1 MLEKLPD
8 GYNAV
13 VIGSTGKI
21 GSAILKRLKTDARC
35 ANAIGLSRHT
45 APAVDYNAP
54 ASLQDAAKAL
64 KADLGTIHF
73 LFIATGILASSD
85 GASPEKA
92 FSQLTLESLSEEFA
106 INAAGPALTLS
117 AFMPLL
123 PRKAPC
129 IVAALSARVGSI
141 GDNGL
146 GGWISYRASK
156 AALNQIMHTAAI
168 ELGRKNDQAVC
179 VSLHPGTIESELSRP
194 FARDRFTH
202 TADECA
208 TNLLGV
214 LSNLTPDQNGC
225 FFDYA
230 GEEIVW

>member
-13 VIGSTGKI
+13 VIGSTGEI
-21 GSAILKRLKTDARC
+21 GAAILKQLKSDKRC
-35 ANAIGLSRHT
+35 ANAVGLSRT
-45 APAVDYNAP
+45 TQPSVDYSAP
-54 ASLQDAAKAL
+54 ASLQDAASQL
-64 KADLGTIHF
+64 KARLGGIHF

-92 FSQLTLESLSEEFA
+92 FSQLTPESLSEEFA
-106 INAAGPALTLS
+106 INAAGPALAL
-117 AFMPLL
+117 AGFMPLL
-123 PRKAPC
+123 PRNAPC
-129 IVAALSARVGSI
+129 TVASLSARVGSI

-179 VSLHPGTIESELSRP
+179 VSLHPGTIESDLSRP

-208 TNLLGV
+208 ANLLSV
-214 LSNLTPDQNGC
+214 LSNLTPAQNGG